1 MSASNRPLKINF
13 LIHRPSP
20 SGGARVIARYA
31 RLLKDKGHEVTI
43 TGLTPRK
50 LGMREK
56 LKTLLKSKPPSKSH
70 FDHEGLELNLVADR
84 MDVRAEDLPD
94 ADIVIATFWITA
106 EWMALLA
113 PSKGKHVYFV
123 QGHEAALSHV
133 NTARA
138 EKTYSSGAHLITV
151 SNWLAGILRNQYG
164 RGDAE
169 IVLNAVDADD
179 FAPLAPRKRNSSL
192 VVGFVASN
200 NAVKRTDIAVAAL
213 EKLKSQIPTLSVRAF
228 SAHSPGEGYD
238 APSWMNIAV
247 APSPEKIREIYG
259 ACDLWLFT
267 SDEEGFGLPILEAFA
282 AGTPVL
288 ARPAGAA
295 PDLVT
300 PQNGALV
307 NSADP
312 HDIAEEAARIL
323 SASADDWKKMSDK
336 ALAAAQARSWRES
349 AAEFEAALYRAL
361 DRRQ

>member
-1 MSASNRPLKINF
+1 MSASNRPLKINI

-31 RLLKDKGHEVTI
+31 RLLKEKGHEVTI

-56 LKTLLKSKPPSKSH
+56 LKRLLKSKPPLKSH

-84 MDVRAEDLPD
+84 MDVRGEDLPD
-94 ADIVIATFWITA
+94 ADIVVATFWITA
-106 EWMALLA
+106 EWMALL
-113 PSKGKHVYFV
+113 PRSKGKHVYFV
-123 QGHEAALSHV
+123 QGHEAALDHV
-133 NTARA
+133 DTARA
-138 EKTYSSGAHLITV
+138 EKTYRSDAYLITV
-151 SNWLAGILRNQYG
+151 SNWLSGVLLDKYR
-164 RGDAE
+164 RGDAD
-169 IVLNAVDADD
+169 IVLNAIDAHD
-179 FAPLAPRKRNSSL
+179 FAPLTPRNKNSSP
-192 VVGFVASN
+192 VVGFLASN
-200 NAVKRTDIAVAAL
+200 NAVKRTDIAVAVL
-213 EKLKSQIPTLSVRAF
+213 EKLKLQIPDLSVRAF
-228 SAHSPGEGYD
+228 SAHAPGEGYD

-247 APSPEKIREIYG
+247 APSPEEIREIYG

-300 PQNGALV
+300 SENGALID
-307 NSADP
+307 SSDP

-323 SASADDWKKMSDK
+323 SAPAADWKKMSDK

-361 DRRQ
+361 DQHQ